1 MMGRL
6 SAVVYTCFSMT
17 QKRIGNSVDCFCF
30 SFYSGLLVSSIGFF
44 VLFCLGFGLGF
55 FWGMSISSFSSML
68 FHFLFFLCL
77 ATVRVDMST

>member
-55 FWGMSISSFSSML
+55 FWGMSISSFHAFSFSL
-68 FHFLFFLCL
+68 FPLPCYCKG
-77 ATVRVDMST
+77 

>member
-30 SFYSGLLVSSIGFF
+30 SFYSGLLVSSICFF

-55 FWGMSISSFSSML
+55 FC
-68 FHFLFFLCL
+68 FFLL
-77 ATVRVDMST
+77 ARQEILGNQLSI

>member
-44 VLFCLGFGLGF
+44 VLFGVWFGVFLGYVYL
-55 FWGMSISSFSSML
+55 
-68 FHFLFFLCL
+68 FLFFHAFSFSLFPLPCYCKG
-77 ATVRVDMST
+77 